1 MRILIPAML
10 LALSL
15 TTSVAQA
22 ATLDGIRQSGVLKI
36 GFREDAAPYSFK
48 NALGEAAGYSVD
60 LCRALALNLKRQL
73 ALEEISLKY
82 VPVTA
87 EDRFQAVQD
96 GEIDILC
103 GAATATLSRREL
115 VDFSLPIFL
124 DGAGV
129 MFRSDGP
136 SNFSELAG
144 QSIGV
149 RAGTT
154 TEETLKRSLAK
165 DSIEAEVVSVKDHG
179 DGLKQ
184 LETGKLSAYFADQ
197 AILIYLAATSKS
209 TKGLRVSKRF
219 FTHEPYALA
228 LPRGDSD
235 FRLAVD
241 RGLSRIYRSS
251 AIEKILGNSF
261 GTAKV
266 SDLVKALFL
275 ISALPE

>member
-1 MRILIPAML
+1 M
-10 LALSL
+10 
-15 TTSVAQA
+15 
-22 ATLDGIRQSGVLKI
+22 
-36 GFREDAAPYSFK
+36 
-48 NALGEAAGYSVD
+48 
-60 LCRALALNLKRQL
+60 
-73 ALEEISLKY
+73 KY

-87 EDRFQAVQD
+87 ENRFQALQD

-129 MFRSDGP
+129 MFRADGP
-136 SNFSELAG
+136 SKFSELAG

-154 TEETLKRSLAK
+154 TEKTLKRSLTK

-184 LETGKLSAYFADQ
+184 LEDGGISAYFADQ
-197 AILIYLAATSKS
+197 AILIYLAAGSKS
-209 TKGLRVSKRF
+209 AETLRVSKRF

-241 RGLSRIYRSS
+241 RGLSRIYRSG
-251 AIEKILGNSF
+251 AIAKIVGNAF
-261 GTAKV
+261 GAAKV